1 MRYALNIGAGG
12 EGRDPLAMA
21 ELAVLAEDSGWDA
34 MLLEDYVVYGTA
46 YGGPAPPTYDPWIV
60 LAAMAMATTRIRL
73 GTDVT
78 PVPRRRPWY
87 LAEQAVTLDH
97 LSGGRVVLGVGA
109 GDVHDPGFG
118 GVGEPTDP
126 RTRAQRLDEGLA
138 VIDAL
143 WTGEPVEFAG
153 THYRVDGLQLRAT
166 PVQRPRIPIWV
177 GGDFR
182 LAGVRRRV
190 SRWDGSVACV
200 ACGDDGERPLDAGEI
215 AGLLELVRETRGD
228 AHGFDV
234 CVGTGERPDDW
245 DAEREHIGTV
255 AAAGATWWYE
265 WIPPCDA
272 ETTTKMIARGPL
284 RID

>member
-12 EGRDPLAMA
+12 AGRDPLAMA

-34 MLLEDYVVYGTA
+34 MLLEDYVVYGGAGT
-46 YGGPAPPTYDPWIV
+46 PTYDPWIV
-60 LAAMAMATTRIRL
+60 LAAMAMATTHLRL

-118 GVGEPTDP
+118 AVGEPSDA

-138 VIDAL
+138 VISAL

-153 THYRVDGLQLRAT
+153 THYRIDGLRLRAR

-182 LAGVRRRV
+182 LPGVRRRV
-190 SRWDGSVACV
+190 GRWDGSVACV
-200 ACGDDGERPLDAGEI
+200 ACGEDDERPLDAAEI
-215 AGLLELVRETRGD
+215 TALRALVRETRGD
-228 AHGFDV
+228 DGGFDV

-245 DAEREHIGTV
+245 DAEREHIRAV

-265 WIPPCDA
+265 WIPPADPD
-272 ETTTKMIARGPL
+272 TTRKAIARGPL